1 MGAGNGIGG
10 DWEDMNM
17 KTILKWAKRVL
28 CLVIILMILFADSS
42 ALFADAAGFITVT
55 NALSGK
61 KIGTYDNLQDAFDV
75 CERGCIVSIGQ
86 RYTMTAN
93 VELKAE
99 IMLSGHLDIVFGE
112 YQILLSGKGAIFV
125 DTRFNKSKYVGAS
138 NPYSEV
144 DWMDES
150 GGYIYYLITQTPDFG
165 ENLPKFTTGSKL
177 LGVDVDAE
185 SNVIY
190 QDGAVDGILAS
201 DMTKLVSFPLDFSD
215 EAKAEHAIENVAI
228 SFDGTVSNDG
238 RTYIANGT
246 TMTASA
252 TNYDYEGS
260 VDKVYTIILLGDV
273 NGNGRVDAAD
283 ASLIARHAAGS
294 TELTGNA
301 LLAADANR
309 DGAVTA
315 EDAQLICE
323 KYIRRD
329 SYRTPL

>member
-1 MGAGNGIGG
+1 
-10 DWEDMNM
+10 M

-28 CLVIILMILFADSS
+28 CLAIVLMILFADSS
-42 ALFADAAGFITVT
+42 AFFADAAGFINVT
-55 NALSGK
+55 NALNGEKLYSG
-61 KIGTYDNLQDAFDV
+61 DDLQAAFDV

-86 RYTMTAN
+86 RYTMTKN
-93 VELKAE
+93 VVLSAE
-99 IMLSGHLDIVFGE
+99 IMLSGNSDIVFGE
-112 YQILLSGKGAIFV
+112 YQIQLTGKGAIFV
-125 DTRFNKSKYVGAS
+125 ETRFNKSKYVGAVS
-138 NPYSEV
+138 PYSEV

-150 GGYIYYLITQTPDFG
+150 GGYIYYLITKTPDFG
-165 ENLPKFTTGSKL
+165 ETQPKFTTGGKL
-177 LGVDVDAE
+177 LGTELDAE

-190 QDGAVDGILAS
+190 QDVAVEGILAA
-201 DMTKLVSFPLDFSD
+201 DMSKLVSYPIDFSD
-215 EAKAEHAIENVAI
+215 EAKAEHGIESIAY
-228 SFDGTVSNDG
+228 SFTGTFENDG
-238 RTYIANGT
+238 RSYIANGT

-323 KYIRRD
+323 KYVRRD